1 MIIGPKRIDGL
12 DDLLEILSGESM
24 KGVWGLALH
33 PDAVRCVQQSEEIQ
47 RVWIT
52 PAEPGDPEFEVMG
65 VRIFKAWAP
74 GIARNEVRILSEP
87 SDFKLRAFSDDELIS
102 ELQRRLKKKGN

>member
-1 MIIGPKRIDGL
+1 
-12 DDLLEILSGESM
+12 
-24 KGVWGLALH
+24 
-33 PDAVRCVQQSEEIQ
+33 
-47 RVWIT
+47 
-52 PAEPGDPEFEVMG
+52 MG